1 MKENAT
7 ILQVLYIDDK
17 VKWKHLKEYE
27 MDKHEHTESHEH
39 QPLCGDTRSI
49 RKLQFATRRH
59 VISIYDM
66 GSIRNAKRI
75 MRGLK
80 PYVSK
85 TMPGGPV
92 LPIMLSVTGCP
103 CSKPVGPV
111 GN

>member
-1 MKENAT
+1 MKENST

-39 QPLCGDTRSI
+39 RPLWMILATI

-59 VISIYDM
+59 VISIHEM

-75 MRGLK
+75 MRDIRNLETRTTINEK
-80 PYVSK
+80 DIATINKQLEKISMN
-85 TMPGGPV
+85 T
-92 LPIMLSVTGCP
+92 TW
-103 CSKPVGPV
+103 
-111 GN
+111 

>member
-27 MDKHEHTESHEH
+27 MDKHEHTESHDNH
-39 QPLCGDTRSI
+39 CVVMLATI

-59 VISIYDM
+59 VISIHDM

-75 MRGLK
+75 MRDLK

-85 TMPGGPV
+85 TMPGCNRFMV
-92 LPIMLSVTGCP
+92 S
-103 CSKPVGPV
+103 SK
-111 GN
+111 